1 MNILALET
9 ATDACSV
16 AAWRDGRI
24 AAQLTL
30 RRARAHDAQLVPMI
44 ADALR
49 YANVAAS
56 DLAAIAVSSG
66 PGSYTGLRIGAAAA
80 KGLAEAVGAALVS
93 VPGPLAWARLA
104 LPLAAPGDCI
114 AAAFDARRNEAYAAA
129 FRVASDHTLET
140 LRDTAAIQAEEAA
153 DWLGDAATGRLYIV
167 GDGQAKLHAHLAQQY
182 GSKARGANIMAP
194 DPERLAPPAVAVAQL
209 AAEKLARGETE
220 DLVSFEP
227 HYLKDFAPA
236 TPQKTAFRKLA
247 I

>member
-16 AAWRDGRI
+16 AAWRNGRV

-56 DLAAIAVSSG
+56 DLAAVALSSG

-93 VPGPLAWARLA
+93 VSGPLAWAHLA

-140 LRDTAAIQAEEAA
+140 LRDTAAIRIEEAA
-153 DWLGDAATGRLYIV
+153 DWLDGAAPDRLYIV
-167 GDGQAKLHAHLAQQY
+167 GDGQTKLYAQLAQQY
-182 GSKARGANIMAP
+182 GSNGRATNIMAP
-194 DPERLAPPAVAVAQL
+194 DHERLAPPAAAVAKL
-209 AAEKLARGETE
+209 AAAKLEQGDIE
-220 DLVSFEP
+220 DIVSFEP
-227 HYLKDFAPA
+227 HYLKDFAAA
-236 TPQKTAFRKLA
+236 TPQKTAFQKLA